1 MSFLPKYLE
10 NYAAPL
16 SSVPQRNTTHD
27 VLISLVAPGF
37 CSLLCYMVISV
48 ISSSLCFLSCLSS
61 ATNLLRFG
69 VCFFCATK
77 LGISEANMAIPVSEE
92 TATTYYKLVFYS
104 CINIKNLK
112 LLYRWFFSS
121 LFDHSRF
128 YICSQFL
135 WHCAL
140 CIFFLFKYDQA
151 L

>member
-37 CSLLCYMVISV
+37 CLLLCYMVISV
-48 ISSSLCFLSCLSS
+48 ISSSFRFLSCLSS
-61 ATNLLRFG
+61 ATNHLRFG

-77 LGISEANMAIPVSEE
+77 LGISEANMAISVSEE
-92 TATTYYKLVFYS
+92 TATTYYKIVFYS
-104 CINIKNLK
+104 CINIKNLQFIWS
-112 LLYRWFFSS
+112 YFIDDFFSS

-140 CIFFLFKYDQA
+140 CIF
-151 L
+151 